1 MAKEHIRSVLV
12 GVDVQNDFITGSLAV
27 NEGDQVITPLNNVAE
42 TVRQSSGHVIYT
54 RDWHPAKT
62 PHFADFGGQWPVHC
76 VADTEGAKFHSNLD
90 VRPGDIIISKGMGQ
104 TNGYSGWE
112 GVSDE
117 GKTLESIITPETL
130 RERVTLYIGGLA
142 TDFCVKATALD
153 IAEHF
158 KNDERVSVYLLRD
171 AIRAVGLIPT
181 AEEEALIAMEEAS
194 VLAIPSTE
202 AIAMIERSVQ

>member
-1 MAKEHIRSVLV
+1 MAKENTRNVLV
-12 GVDVQNDFITGSLAV
+12 GVDIQNDFITGSLAV
-27 NEGDQVITPLNNVAE
+27 NEGDRVVTPLNNVAKAI
-42 TVRQSSGHVIYT
+42 RQSGGHVVYT

-76 VADTEGAKFHSNLD
+76 VADTKGAEFHPNLD
-90 VRPGDIIISKGMGQ
+90 VQPGDIIISKGTGQ
-104 TNGYSGWE
+104 TDGYSGWE
-112 GVSDE
+112 GASDE

-142 TDFCVKATALD
+142 TDFCVRATALD

-158 KNDERVSVYLLRD
+158 QDDERVRIYLLRD
-171 AIRAVGLIPT
+171 AVRAVGLTPT
-181 AEEEALIAMEEAS
+181 AEEEALAAMKEVD

-202 AIAMIERSVQ
+202 AIAMIEGSVQ